1 MQTVFTSFKTIPY
14 DFLEI
19 SRGTVYGNRIVAS
32 KDGLTGVFK
41 LRSNSSTSNNI
52 ELYNSSATLHTRPED
67 YKGILFADLV
77 GQGVR
82 VGGVT
87 YSITNVTEGKN
98 FNNGV
103 TEHLTFTLERAE
115 FNG

>member
-1 MQTVFTSFKTIPY
+1 MQTVFTSFKIIPY

-19 SRGTVYGNRIVAS
+19 SRGTVYGNKIVAS

-41 LRSNSSTSNNI
+41 LRSNSSNSNNI

-67 YKGILFADLV
+67 YEGISFADLV

-82 VGGVT
+82 VEGVT